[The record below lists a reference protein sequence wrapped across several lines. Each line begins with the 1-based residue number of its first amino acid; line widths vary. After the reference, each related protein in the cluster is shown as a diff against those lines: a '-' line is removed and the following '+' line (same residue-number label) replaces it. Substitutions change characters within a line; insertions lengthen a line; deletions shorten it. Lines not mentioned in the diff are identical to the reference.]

1 MHRVV
6 DCNAQSKAHID
17 REVVVDRQA
26 PDVTDAQHV
35 DIDQYDNE
43 GDVKSHLQV
52 ERYEEDDQHDGQQSV
67 QQGTDG
73 LWEEDFVYLKAHI

>member
-1 MHRVV
+1 MPNVHRVV

-52 ERYEEDDQHDGQQSV
+52 ERDEEDDQHDGQQGV
-67 QQGTDG
+67 
-73 LWEEDFVYLKAHI
+73 